1 MNMNFLKDAKI
12 IRVENSAVAGTS
24 ALTTDVVDTRGF
36 DSIAFVAVLGDV
48 TATSV
53 LTLTGKTNTADSV
66 SSPTPVALTDTAT
79 FTAGASDAD
88 NKMMILDIQKPRA
101 RYVFAVL
108 TRADANAVV
117 DGIFAILYN
126 AQEKPV
132 TADATVLISASLND
146 PAGT

>member
-24 ALTTDVVDTRGF
+24 ELVTDVVDTQGF
-36 DSIAFVAVLGDV
+36 DSAAIVAVLGDV
-48 TATSV
+48 TSGSV
-53 LTLTGKTNTADSV
+53 LTLTGKTNTANSV

-88 NKMMILDIQKPRA
+88 NKMIVLDIQKPRA
-101 RYVFAVL
+101 RYLFGSL
-108 TRADANAVV
+108 TRTTQNAVV
-117 DGIFAILYN
+117 DGIFIILYN

-132 TADATVLISASLND
+132 TADATVLVSASLND
-146 PAGT
+146 PAGA